1 MNAPSFKLAVRED
14 VWLLIGLAGGTGS
27 GKTYTAMRLA
37 AGISGGEPFAVIDTE
52 ARRALHYADQFKFH
66 HADLDAPFSPQR
78 YGEAVMAAVA
88 AGYKVIVIDSVSH
101 EHEGDGGILDMQES
115 ELQRM
120 AGNDYAKRDACL
132 QASWIKPKREHK
144 RLFVQKV
151 LQARAHI
158 IFCMRAEDKT
168 ELKKID
174 GKLKMVP
181 KASLTGL
188 DGWIPI
194 CEKRFPFELTAS
206 FLLTADA
213 PGMPKPIK
221 LQEQHRA
228 LFPIDKPITEESG
241 QRLAA
246 WAKGS
251 QPKAAAASAPQAPD
265 SDQGAL
271 SSGPGPA
278 GADLISVD
286 QAVALE
292 DALRENRKSKDKL
305 LANVSRLYG
314 SKIERLAQ
322 IRAIDYADALAYCK
336 GTS

>member
-1 MNAPSFKLAVRED
+1 MSDMFRPATRED
-14 VWLLIGLAGGTGS
+14 VWLLLGLAGGTGS
-27 GKTYTAMRLA
+27 GKTYTAMKLA
-37 AGISGGEPFAVIDTE
+37 AGISGDKPFAVIDTE
-52 ARRALHYADQFKFH
+52 ARRALHYADQFKFD
-66 HADLDAPFSPQR
+66 HADLNAPFSPQR
-78 YGEAVMAAVA
+78 YGDAVIAAA
-88 AGYKVIVIDSVSH
+88 DAGYKVIVIDSTSH
-101 EHEGDGGILDMQES
+101 EHEGDGGLLDMQEQ

-120 AGNDYAKRDACL
+120 AGDNYSKREACL

-151 LQARAHI
+151 LQVRAHI

-168 ELKKID
+168 ELKKVD

-213 PGMPKPIK
+213 PGIPKPIK

-228 LFPIDKPITEESG
+228 LFPLDKPITEESG

-251 QPKAAAASAPQAPD
+251 TTSAPRAPD
-265 SDQGAL
+265 SDRGAL
-271 SSGPGPA
+271 SSSPGPVGA
-278 GADLISVD
+278 GLISVD

-292 DALRENRKSKDKL
+292 DTLRENSKSKEKL
-305 LANVSRLYG
+305 LANINKLYSAEAG
-314 SKIERLAQ
+314 YQKIGLLSQ
-322 IRAIDYADALAYCK
+322 IKASDYADAMAYAR
-336 GTS
+336 SE

>member
-1 MNAPSFKLAVRED
+1 MSKIFIPATRED
-14 VWLLIGLAGGTGS
+14 VWLLLGLAGGTGS

-37 AGISGGEPFAVIDTE
+37 AGISGDKPFAVIDTE
-52 ARRALHYADQFKFH
+52 ARRALHYADQFKFD
-66 HADLDAPFSPQR
+66 HADLVAPFSPQR
-78 YGEAVMAAVA
+78 YGDAVMAAA
-88 AGYKVIVIDSVSH
+88 DAGYKVIVIDSTSH
-101 EHEGDGGILDMQES
+101 EHEGDGGLLDMQEQ

-120 AGNDYAKRDACL
+120 AGDNHAKRETCL

-151 LQARAHI
+151 LQVRAHI

-213 PGMPKPIK
+213 PGIPKPIK

-228 LFPIDKPITEESG
+228 LFPLDKPITEESG

-251 QPKAAAASAPQAPD
+251 QATPATTSAPRAPD
-265 SDQGAL
+265 SDKGAL
-271 SSGPGPA
+271 SSSPGPA
-278 GADLISVD
+278 GAGLITVD
-286 QAVALE
+286 QTVELE
-292 DALRENRKSKDKL
+292 DALKENKKSKEKL

-322 IRAIDYADALAYCK
+322 IRAADYNDAIAYAR
-336 GTS
+336 GE

>member
-1 MNAPSFKLAVRED
+1 MSNLFRPATRED
-14 VWLLIGLAGGTGS
+14 VWLLLGLAGGTGS

-37 AGISGGEPFAVIDTE
+37 AGISGDKPFAVIDTE
-52 ARRALHYADQFKFH
+52 ARRALHYADQFKFD
-66 HADLDAPFSPQR
+66 HADLNAPFSPQR
-78 YGEAVMAAVA
+78 YGDAVIAAA
-88 AGYKVIVIDSVSH
+88 DAGYKVIVIDSTSH
-101 EHEGDGGILDMQES
+101 EHEGDGGLLDMQEQ

-120 AGNDYAKRDACL
+120 AGDNYAKREACL

-151 LQARAHI
+151 LQVRAHI

-168 ELKKID
+168 ELKKVD

-213 PGMPKPIK
+213 PGIPKPIK
-221 LQEQHRA
+221 LQEQHRE
-228 LFPIDKPITEESG
+228 LFPLDKPITEESG
-241 QRLAA
+241 RRLAA

-251 QPKAAAASAPQAPD
+251 QAKPATTSAPRPPD
-265 SDQGAL
+265 SEPGAL
-271 SSGPGPA
+271 SPDPGAA
-278 GADLISVD
+278 GAGLITVD
-286 QAVALE
+286 QTVELE
-292 DALRENRKSKDKL
+292 DALKEHKKSKEKL

-314 SKIERLAQ
+314 SKVERLSQ
-322 IRAIDYADALAYCK
+322 IRSVDYNDAIAYARGA
-336 GTS
+336 